1 MPRKHLYMFFCGVIL
16 AAGSAAAQ
24 APARAGYDVSYIGP
38 PMADPVMQHSKETYV
53 LFGCSYCH
61 GLYLAARGEATDLMH
76 SRLVGSDDN
85 GNVIGPLLRKGI
97 PQTAKLSPM
106 PQFSDL
112 SDGQIADLV
121 RWIHYA
127 RQQGRYKELMEAK
140 DVGPGSAAAGKA
152 YFEQKC
158 SSCHATLAK
167 KYEAA
172 SLKAQILKPR
182 SLEAAPSWTVERLN
196 DVKTATARQR
206 HGALLENY
214 SAEDVAN
221 LTAYLQTSK

>member
-1 MPRKHLYMFFCGVIL
+1 
-16 AAGSAAAQ
+16 
-24 APARAGYDVSYIGP
+24 
-38 PMADPVMQHSKETYV
+38 MADPVMQHSKETYV

-61 GLYLAARGEATDLMH
+61 GLYLVARGEATDLMH

-85 GNVIGPLLRKGI
+85 GSMISPLLHKGI

-127 RQQGRYKELMEAK
+127 RQQGRYKEVMEAK
-140 DVGPGSAAAGKA
+140 DAGPGTVAAGKA
-152 YFEQKC
+152 YFEEKC
-158 SSCHATLAK
+158 SSCHATLSK
-167 KYEAA
+167 KYDAA
-172 SLKAQILKPR
+172 ALKMQILKPQA
-182 SLEAAPSWTVERLN
+182 LEASPSWTMERLN
-196 DVKTATARQR
+196 DTKTAAARQR

-214 SAEDVAN
+214 SAADVAN
-221 LTAYLQTSK
+221 LVAYLEGVK